1 MPPKRKYPIAIA
13 VVLIVAAAGAVTAV
27 LGRGGAIT
35 AVHAEAQPPAAEV
48 DVAAA
53 VEKHIVDWQSYSGR
67 LEAIDKVEVRPLV
80 SGTIVAVHFKDG
92 ALVRK
97 GDPLFTIDPRPYV
110 VEVDRAEARLA
121 SAQARRSFTDADLAR
136 ARRLIVDNAIAKRD
150 FDEKQNASREADADL
165 KAAQA
170 ALEAA
175 KLNLGYTRIVAPV
188 AGRVSRAE
196 MTVGNIVFPG
206 ASAPPLTTL
215 VSLSPIYAS
224 FDVDEQTYLTYL
236 SRNGKGAMPV
246 MLGLA
251 DESGYSHP
259 GSVSS
264 IDNRID
270 SGSGTVRVRAIF
282 NNPDGMLLPGLYAR
296 VKISGSEPHPAVL
309 ISDGAI
315 GTDQEKK
322 FVMVVDAQNRVQYR
336 EILPGHLQDGLRIVS
351 RGLQPGERIVV
362 NGLQRIRPGASVK
375 PNLIPMAAD
384 SVSG

>member
-13 VVLIVAAAGAVTAV
+13 VLLIVAAAGAVTAV
-27 LGRGGAIT
+27 LGRGGAIKP
-35 AVHAEAQPPAAEV
+35 VYAEAQPPAAEV

-53 VEKHIVDWQSYSGR
+53 VEKRIVDWQSYSGR

-92 ALVRK
+92 ALVKK

-175 KLNLGYTRIVAPV
+175 RLNLGYTRIVAPV

-206 ASAPPLTTL
+206 ASSQPLTTL

-224 FDVDEQTYLTYL
+224 FDVDEQTYLAYL

-251 DESGYSHP
+251 DEGGYSHP

-282 NNPDGMLLPGLYAR
+282 DNPDGTLLPGLFAR
-296 VKISGSEPHPAVL
+296 VKISGSTLHPAVL

-362 NGLQRIRPGASVK
+362 NGLQRIRPGSSVK
-375 PNLIPMAAD
+375 PNLVSMAAD

>member
-13 VVLIVAAAGAVTAV
+13 VLLIVAAAGAATAV

-35 AVHAEAQPPAAEV
+35 PVHAEARPPAAEV

-53 VEKHIVDWQSYSGR
+53 VAKRIVDWQSYSGR

-92 ALVRK
+92 ALVKK
-97 GDPLFTIDPRPYV
+97 GDPLFTIDPRPYA
-110 VEVDRAEARLA
+110 VEVDRAQARLA
-121 SAQARRSFTDADLAR
+121 SAQARCSFTGADLAR
-136 ARRLIVDNAIAKRD
+136 AQRLIVDNAIAKRD

-165 KAAQA
+165 KAALA

-175 KLNLGYTRIVAPV
+175 RLNLGYTRIVAPF

-206 ASAPPLTTL
+206 ASSPPLTTL

-259 GSVSS
+259 GWVSS

-282 NNPDGMLLPGLYAR
+282 DNPDGTLLPGLYAR

-322 FVMVVDAQNRVQYR
+322 FVMVVDAQDRVQYR